1 MSSTAKSGW
10 QYAHELQDA
19 IAAGTEYA
27 TVACMDNE
35 RRYLLC
41 TELPNSEWYLLSMMP
56 FGTLDRILQD
66 LSLELPVR
74 NTADVFYYHWR
85 HCHHFYDLL

>member
-1 MSSTAKSGW
+1 
-10 QYAHELQDA
+10 
-19 IAAGTEYA
+19 
-27 TVACMDNE
+27 MDNE

-66 LSLELPVR
+66 LSLDRQSATLLMCFIIIGGIVIIFMIYYKLDRQQMRELEL
-74 NTADVFYYHWR
+74 A
-85 HCHHFYDLL
+85 